1 MREGPTGEKGKRRK
15 AGELRSD
22 ILAAAR
28 EVFTERGYAASSTRE
43 IAERAKAA
51 EPLIFRHFDRKTK
64 LFAAAVFD
72 PIEQTLERQFER
84 LRDMYDSPLPPEQGI
99 RNYVEAVLHTVRAN
113 KRLFVA
119 YMNAI
124 TFHSDDFSELWEINA
139 PPSFQEVLRKLELS
153 SSLRP
158 DSRIIIH
165 DRHFELR
172 IILLFL
178 FSVGLFDDLFF
189 AENERNEP
197 RIVES
202 VIKLLTMGVGVGKGE
217 SAMSSDLDPSKT
229 EQAELLARLRSENE
243 QLRGMLVERMLE
255 INELRRSGP
264 SNNSNDKGLATL

>member
-1 MREGPTGEKGKRRK
+1 MLDSIRYFQTIGVVAIESRQARRK
-15 AGELRSD
+15 ANELRGD
-22 ILAAAR
+22 ILAAAQ

-72 PIEQTLERQFER
+72 PIERTLERQFER

-119 YMNAI
+119 YINAI

-139 PPSFQEVLRKLELS
+139 PPSFQEALRKLELS

-158 DSRIIIH
+158 DSRIVIH

-178 FSVGLFDDLFF
+178 FAVGLFDDLFF
-189 AENERNEP
+189 AESERNEP

-202 VIKLLTMGVGVGKGE
+202 VVKLLTMGVGVRKSECDGSADPPLGE
-217 SAMSSDLDPSKT
+217 A
-229 EQAELLARLRSENE
+229 EQIARLRRENE
-243 QLRGMLVERMLE
+243 QLREMLIERMLE
-255 INELRRSGP
+255 INDLRRGI
-264 SNNSNDKGLATL
+264 AEQR

>member
-1 MREGPTGEKGKRRK
+1 MQVGPAGEKGKRRK
-15 AGELRSD
+15 AGELRDD

-84 LRDMYDSPLPPEQGI
+84 LRDMYDNPPPPEQGI

-124 TFHSDDFSELWEINA
+124 TFHADDFSELWEINA
-139 PPSFQEVLRKLELS
+139 PPSFQEALRKLELS

-178 FSVGLFDDLFF
+178 FAVGLFDDLFF

-202 VIKLLTMGVGVGKGE
+202 VVKLLTMGVGVRNSE
-217 SAMSSDLDPSKT
+217 SDVSTELDRGQT
-229 EQAELLARLRSENE
+229 EQSEQLAQLRRENE
-243 QLRGMLVERMLE
+243 QLREMLVERMLE
-255 INELRRSGP
+255 IDNLRRGAAL
-264 SNNSNDKGLATL
+264 NNGGG